1 MATKRVRVL
10 IVDDSALIRKMMT
23 EILSKDPGI
32 EVLGTA
38 QDPYVAREKIKAL
51 NPDVITLDI
60 EMPKM
65 DGIEFLQKIMKL
77 RPMPVLMVS
86 SLTQQGAD
94 ATLQALELGAVD
106 YVAKPTQD
114 LQFGLAEK
122 CGEIVEKVKAVA
134 RARVRPGGGATGSAS
149 ATRLRSAPEYS
160 STETVVA
167 IGASTGGVEALTSLL
182 TVLPPDSPAILVTQ
196 HMPAS
201 FTTSFAKRLDS
212 MCAIHVTEA
221 QDGARV
227 LPGHAYLAPGDA
239 HLRLTRSGANYVCRI
254 AGQDRVSGHCPSV
267 DVLYRSVAECAGKNA
282 IGVIL
287 TGMGKDGARGL
298 LEMREAGART
308 LGQNEATSVIY
319 GMPRVAKEIGAV
331 EQQLSLALIPQ
342 RILEICL
349 SEKGKVIRV

>member
-114 LQFGLAEK
+114 LQSGLAEK
-122 CGEIVEKVKAVA
+122 CEEIVAKVKAAAGAKVRGGSERGTA
-134 RARVRPGGGATGSAS
+134 RPQ
-149 ATRLRSAPEYS
+149 RLRSAPGYS

-167 IGASTGGVEALTSLL
+167 IGASTGGVEALTSVL

-201 FTTSFAKRLDS
+201 FTTSFAQRLNA
-212 MCAIHVTEA
+212 MCAIHVMEA
-221 QDGARV
+221 RDGVRV